1 MTSTKRIP
9 AVLHHIQS
17 PRLKALGSRLAN
29 RRGLALD
36 FLPAPWS
43 DRFLRWRYVLAFAL
57 SVIFTSMIWFGFD
70 TMPGTARL
78 ALMVFALA
86 IVGWSVLKLPETPVA
101 IAGGLALIGLK
112 ATTPEHFYA
121 GMGDDLIWLLI
132 GAFILAAVLKTSGV
146 AERFALRAIEGAT
159 SVQNFFVRL
168 TWVIIATAF
177 VIPSTSG
184 RAALLL
190 PLFVTLAGVIRQPA
204 LVRAMALL
212 FPTVVLLSAC
222 ASLLGAGAHLVA
234 VDFISRSDSSTD
246 NLGYLQW
253 MLLGAPFAIASS
265 FIAMQVI
272 LRQFVPENE
281 RCGAV
286 QLPEPSNQP
295 LTGTQWRVIAITTLT
310 IALWSTNAL
319 HGVDAAVIAMVG
331 ALLATAKCLTGS
343 SMKDA
348 VKQVEWNLVLFLAA
362 TLVMGEAL
370 IESGAAQWIA
380 AQALQFLPQAL
391 RQQPLWIVLMASVVS
406 LLAHIVITSRTA
418 RAMVLIPTVALP
430 LAANNFNTVAII
442 FLTVVASGF
451 CQTFSVSAKP
461 VALYSKQEVGGYS
474 DSDLFQLSVRLLPWM
489 LALLLVF
496 SLWVWPA
503 LGLPLTTQ
511 SLTCR

>member
-1 MTSTKRIP
+1 M
-9 AVLHHIQS
+9 LHPTQS
-17 PRLKALGSRLAN
+17 PRFETLRGRLTN

-43 DRFLRWRYVLAFAL
+43 HHFLSWRCVLAFAL
-57 SVIFTSMIWFGFD
+57 SVIFTGVIWFGFD
-70 TMPGTARL
+70 SMPRTARL

-112 ATTPEHFYA
+112 ATTPAHFYA

-146 AERFALRAIEGAT
+146 AGRFALRAIEGAT
-159 SVQNFFVRL
+159 SVQNLFVRL

-177 VIPSTSG
+177 VVPSTSG

-234 VDFISRSDSSTD
+234 VDFISRSDSSND

-272 LRQFVPENE
+272 LRQFVPESM
-281 RCGAV
+281 RCGSV
-286 QLPEPSNQP
+286 PLPEPNNQA
-295 LTGTQWRVIAITTLT
+295 LTGTQWRVIAITALT
-310 IALWSTNAL
+310 VAMWSTSAL
-319 HGVDAAVIAMVG
+319 HDLDAAVIALLG
-331 ALLATAKCLTGS
+331 ALLITVKSLTGT
-343 SMKDA
+343 SMKEA

-370 IESGAAQWIA
+370 IESGAAQWMA
-380 AQALQFLPQAL
+380 AQALQFLPQAM
-391 RQQPLWIVLMASVVS
+391 RQQPLWMVLVASVVS

-430 LAANNFNTVAII
+430 LAANNFNVVAII

-461 VALYSKQEVGGYS
+461 VALYSKQESGGYS
-474 DSDLFQLSVRLLPWM
+474 DSDLIRLSVRLVPWM
-489 LALLLVF
+489 VVLLLVF
-496 SLWVWPA
+496 SLWVWPT
-503 LGLPLTTQ
+503 LGLPLTSQT
-511 SLTCR
+511 LTCK

>member
-1 MTSTKRIP
+1 MFETIKSHVPAALWSRISNSHGIP
-9 AVLHHIQS
+9 
-17 PRLKALGSRLAN
+17 
-29 RRGLALD
+29 LD
-36 FLPAPWS
+36 FLPSPLARRVLP
-43 DRFLRWRYVLAFAL
+43 WRYVLAVVLSAL
-57 SVIFTSMIWFGFD
+57 ACGVIWFGLGS
-70 TMPGTARL
+70 MPSVARL
-78 ALMVFALA
+78 SLIVFALA

-146 AERFALRAIEGAT
+146 AERFALRAIQGAGT
-159 SVQNFFVRL
+159 VQALFTRV
-168 TWVIIATAF
+168 TWVIVATAF
-177 VIPSTSG
+177 VVPSTSG

-190 PLFVTLAGVIRQPA
+190 PLFITLASVVKPPS
-204 LVRAMALL
+204 LVRALALL
-212 FPTVVLLSAC
+212 FPTVILLSAC

-234 VDFISRSDSSTD
+234 VDFISRSDAKAS

-253 MLLGAPFAIASS
+253 MLLGTPFAIASS
-265 FIAMQVI
+265 FMAMHVI
-272 LRQFVPENE
+272 LRLFVPVQE
-281 RCGAV
+281 RCNAV
-286 QLPEPSNQP
+286 QVPPVP
-295 LTGTQWRVIAITTLT
+295 TTALTRQQWSVIAITFVTVLM
-310 IALWSTNAL
+310 WSTSAL
-319 HGVDAAVIAMVG
+319 HGWDAAVVALVG
-331 ALLATAKCLTGS
+331 ALIATSKSITGI

-380 AQALQFLPQAL
+380 QAAMQALPQAMM
-391 RQQPLWIVLMASVVS
+391 QQPLWIVAIASLIS

-430 LAANNFNTVAII
+430 LAVGDFNVVAVI

-461 VALYSKQEVGGYS
+461 VALYSKQDAGSYS
-474 DSDLFQLSVRLLPWM
+474 DGDLMRLSLRLLPWM
-489 LALLLVF
+489 AGLLMLF

-503 LGLPLTTQ
+503 LGLPLVMQ
-511 SLTCR
+511 VPICK

>member
-1 MTSTKRIP
+1 VLHPIQSVIP
-9 AVLHHIQS
+9 A
-17 PRLKALGSRLAN
+17 ALRSRLSN
-29 RRGLALD
+29 RKGLALD
-36 FLPAPWS
+36 FLPGPLSQRTLA
-43 DRFLRWRYVLAFAL
+43 WRHLLAVAL
-57 SVIFTSMIWFGFD
+57 SVLFCSVIWFGFGS
-70 TMPGTARL
+70 MPSIARL

-132 GAFILAAVLKTSGV
+132 GAFILAAVLKSSGV
-146 AERFALRAIEGAT
+146 AERFALKAIQGAG
-159 SVQNFFVRL
+159 SVQALFVRL

-177 VIPSTSG
+177 VVPSTSG

-190 PLFVTLAGVIRQPA
+190 PVFITLASAIKQPT

-234 VDFISRSDSSTD
+234 VDFISRSEASTS

-272 LRQFVPENE
+272 LRLFVPESE
-281 RCGAV
+281 RCCAV
-286 QLPEPSNQP
+286 QLPQPSNDP
-295 LTGTQWRVIAITTLT
+295 LSRTQWTVIGIVVLT
-310 IALWSTNAL
+310 VAMWSTSAL
-319 HGVDAAVIAMVG
+319 HGLDAAVIALVG
-331 ALLATAKCLTGS
+331 ALLATAKTLTGI

-370 IESGAAQWIA
+370 IESGAAKWIA
-380 AQALQFLPQAL
+380 EATMQVLPQAL
-391 RQQPLWIVLMASVVS
+391 MQQPLWIVLVASVIS

-430 LAANNFNTVAII
+430 LAVGDFNVVAII

-461 VALYSKQEVGGYS
+461 VALYSKQEAGSYS
-474 DSDLFQLSVRLLPWM
+474 DADLLRLSVRLLPWM
-489 LALLLVF
+489 AGLLVLF

-503 LGLPLTTQ
+503 LGLPLM
-511 SLTCR
+511 LDAPTCH